1 MFFKLDQKMKRAKTA
16 GQNTEGLKIAYDDV
30 APYAKEN
37 SNPQIVKAGLYP
49 HPGLHPGKKLYPR
62 KTTIEREFPD
72 LKRDDLTYPG
82 YALCYPRFSLLNG
95 QYINFPDNPQDYGYI
110 SNEWTDENG
119 NFAYSCLWDGLKPH
133 AGLYPRVF
141 LFPRKSREKYMDY
154 PVLTI
159 TFNSKFTSVGILLT
173 FNMFSGDYVTEL
185 NIKWYADN
193 QLISDKDFH
202 PDDVRY
208 FCNNYVH
215 LYDKIAITFR
225 KTSKP
230 YRPVFLT
237 RIDYGIYRDFLDDE
251 LIQTDCIQE
260 INAISET
267 ISINTLSFT
276 VRTKSNIPFDL
287 QKKQRLGLYFNGD
300 LIGHFYLKNGSRKN
314 AWDYYMDSHDAIG
327 VLDGNEYAG
336 GIYAG
341 QLVPDVIRQI
351 FDGEDFAC
359 LVDDAYSNTQLHGY
373 IPYTTKR
380 NALQQIAFA
389 IGAIVDT
396 SNSESVAI
404 YPQQTEVTGSFGDND
419 TFEGLTLEHGDI
431 VTGIRLTVHSYQESQ
446 ETAELYN
453 DTLNGTAEIVFSEPY
468 HGLSVVGGTIIR
480 SGHNYAVIS
489 GSGDFVM
496 LTGKRYNHL
505 TNQIVKE
512 NPDIVFNK
520 NIKEVTG
527 ATLIYSGNAAQALE
541 RIYAYYQRA
550 ESVVGDVLLGDKV
563 IGQVVEANT
572 AYDGTREGTLESI
585 DYSFSKNGIRASVI
599 IHE

>member
-1 MFFKLDQKMKRAKTA
+1 MFFKLEPSMKKLRSSR
-16 GQNTEGLKIAYDDV
+16 QNTEGVKIVYDDV

-37 SNPQIVKAGLYP
+37 SHPQIIKEG
-49 HPGLHPGKKLYPR
+49 LYPR
-62 KTTIEREFPD
+62 KGLYPGKGLYPQNTVVKKEFPD
-72 LKRDDLTYPG
+72 LRRDDLTYPG

-95 QYINFPDNPQDYGYI
+95 RYINFPDNPQDYGFV
-110 SNEWTDENG
+110 SEEWTDENG
-119 NFAYSCLWDGLKPH
+119 DFAYVYIRQGLNPH
-133 AGLYPRVF
+133 AGLYPRIF
-141 LFPRKSREKYMDY
+141 LFPRKKTEIYMGY
-154 PVLTI
+154 PSITI

-173 FNMFSGDYVTEL
+173 FNMFSGDYCTDINV
-185 NIKWYADN
+185 KWYRDGELLSNMDFQPDN
-193 QLISDKDFH
+193 
-202 PDDVRY
+202 VRY

-215 LYDKIAITFR
+215 LYDKILITFK

-251 LIQTDCIQE
+251 LLQTDCLQE

-276 VRTKSNIPFDL
+276 VRTRSNIPFDL

-300 LIGHFYLKNGSRKN
+300 LIGNFYLKNGSRKN
-314 AWDYYMDSHDAIG
+314 KTDFYMDSHDAIG

-336 GIYAG
+336 GIYTG
-341 QLVPDVIRQI
+341 QLVPDVISDI
-351 FDGEDFAC
+351 FESEDFDYR
-359 LVDDAYSNTQLHGY
+359 VDEAYSSTSLHGY

-396 SNSESVAI
+396 SNTESVAI
-404 YPQQTEVTGSFGDND
+404 YPQQTEVTGRFDESS
-419 TFEGLTLEHGDI
+419 TFEGMTLEHTDI

-446 ETAELYN
+446 EENELYN
-453 DTLNGTAEIVFSEPY
+453 DVLTGMAEIVFSEPY
-468 HGLSVVGGTIIR
+468 HGLSVDGGTIIR
-480 SGHNYAVIS
+480 HGHNYAVVS
-489 GSGDFVM
+489 GFGGPVV
-496 LTGKRYNHL
+496 LKGKKYHHL
-505 TNQIVKE
+505 TNQLLKE

-520 NIKEVTG
+520 NIKEVTD
-527 ATLIYSGNAAQALE
+527 ATLIHSGNATQALE

-550 ESVVGDVLLGDKV
+550 ESVVGDVLLQEKV
-563 IGQVVEANT
+563 IGQVVEADT
-572 AYDGTREGTLESI
+572 GYDGKRTGTLESI
-585 DYSFSKNGIRASVI
+585 DYMFSRKEIRAAVK